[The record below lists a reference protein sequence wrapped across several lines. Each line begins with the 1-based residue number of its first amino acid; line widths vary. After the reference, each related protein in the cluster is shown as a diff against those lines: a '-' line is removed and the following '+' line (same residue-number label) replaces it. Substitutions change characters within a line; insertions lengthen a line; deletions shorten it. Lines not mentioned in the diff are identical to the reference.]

1 MKINRILFSISI
13 LAVVVASPP
22 GVPAQQQPLPAAPPP
37 GGYDVKTLQNLHP
50 TRPGYRH
57 TVTQYSANYYNYI
70 ADKRARGEPLT
81 DADRNG
87 IAMLIANRSWPVPP
101 QITDADRDLS
111 NWIERNNTY
120 TSRGIVIG
128 THSASGRI
136 DYDADS
142 PAVERFRQH
151 YYSIPPGQRS
161 STANFMINFYRSLGF
176 DMRSDQQRAAD
187 NARENPPPGPTAAET
202 AAAEREKDNAER
214 AAQYEKDR
222 EFFEGQK
229 AIERLKEKIKQTK
242 EDQGP
247 EYVPDSETGSGG
259 NLSGGN
265 AAPPGGEYVPGSDSG
280 SGGSLSGGN
289 TGDSGGTY
297 IPGSGSDG
305 HMIGGG
311 DSIPPGGDSSGGGSS
326 GGGSSGGGCDGG
338 GSCGQ

>member
-1 MKINRILFSISI
+1 MKNTHLLSFNSI
-13 LAVVVASPP
+13 LAVVAAMAFNAS
-22 GVPAQQQPLPAAPPP
+22 AQQQPLPAAPPP

-87 IAMLIANRSWPVPP
+87 IAMLIGNRSWPVPP
-101 QITDADRDLS
+101 QITEADRDLS

-128 THSASGRI
+128 THSVSGRI

-142 PAVERFRQH
+142 PAVETFRQH

-161 STANFMINFYRSLGF
+161 STANFMITFYRTLGF
-176 DMRSDQQRAAD
+176 DMRSDQQKAAD
-187 NARENPPPGPTAAET
+187 EARENPPSEPTAAQK
-202 AAAEREKDNAER
+202 AAAERERDNAER
-214 AAQYEKDR
+214 SAQYEKDR
-222 EFFEGQK
+222 QGFEGQR
-229 AIERLKEKIKQTK
+229 AIERLKEKIKQSK
-242 EDQGP
+242 EEQGP
-247 EYVPDSETGSGG
+247 DYVPDSETGSGG

-265 AAPPGGEYVPGSDSG
+265 SEAPGGEYVPGSDSG

-289 TGDSGGTY
+289 SGDSGGEHV
-297 IPGSGSDG
+297 PGSGPDG
-305 HMIGGG
+305 HMVGGS
-311 DSIPPGGDSSGGGSS
+311 DSIPPGGDSGGGGSS
-326 GGGSSGGGCDGG
+326 GGSSGGGCDGG